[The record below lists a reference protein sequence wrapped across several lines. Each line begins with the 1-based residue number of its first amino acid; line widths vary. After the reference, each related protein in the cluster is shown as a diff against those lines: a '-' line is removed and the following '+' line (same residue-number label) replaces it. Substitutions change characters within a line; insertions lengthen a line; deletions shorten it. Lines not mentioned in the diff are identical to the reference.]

1 MGNNG
6 KKPDPEKRKAYL
18 KKYRQDNKEKRA
30 AYNKEF
36 RKTPIGIKTQ
46 TISSWKRQGL
56 ITDDIDAI
64 YERYLNSTNCECCGN
79 EYKKEK
85 KSNKHMDHCHKTGKF
100 RNILCRNCNQLRGHI
115 DKDYKLIMKLITM
128 C

>member
-1 MGNNG
+1 MGYNG

-18 KKYRQDNKEKRA
+18 IKYRQDNKEKRA

-36 RKTPIGIKTQ
+36 AKTPIGIKTHKL
-46 TISSWKRQGL
+46 SSWKRIGL
-56 ITDDIDAI
+56 ITDDIDPI
-64 YERYLNSTNCECCGN
+64 YERYMNSTNCECCGN
-79 EYKKEK
+79 EYKNKRD
-85 KSNKHMDHCHKTGKF
+85 KHMDHCHKTGKF

>member
-18 KKYRQDNKEKRA
+18 KKYRQDNKEKIA
-30 AYNKEF
+30 AYNKAF
-36 RKTPIGIKTQ
+36 AKTPIGIKTQ
-46 TISSWKRQGL
+46 KLSSWKGLGL
-56 ITDDIDAI
+56 ITDDPDSV

-79 EYKKEK
+79 EYK
-85 KSNKHMDHCHKTGKF
+85 NQRDKHMDHCHKTGKF
-100 RNILCRNCNQLRGHI
+100 RNILCRNCNQLRGVI
-115 DKDYKLIMKLITM
+115 EKDYKLIMKLMTM